1 MELKN
6 RNCILLV
13 CIPIIIFVARIPSLH
28 ANYAKF
34 DEIVEKRAE
43 SSLVAALQAYKP
55 DPVAVTSEFTKEVEE
70 SIKGVKNG
78 GRRELAE
85 GQCLSTNP
93 IDSCW
98 RCDPKWAANRKKLAD
113 CAKGF
118 GHGTTGGK
126 DGKFYIVTDPS
137 DDNVV
142 DPKPGTLRHAV
153 IQEEPLWIIFRN
165 SMTIKLSQELIF
177 NSNKT
182 IDGRGKEVRVA
193 YGAGFTIQ
201 FVQNV
206 IIHGIRI
213 HDIKP
218 ASGGMIRDSLDHL
231 GIRTTSDGDAI
242 SMFGSSNIWI
252 DHVSLARCSDGLI
265 DAIMA
270 STAITISNC
279 KFNHHNDVMLL
290 GGSDGYGEDSIMQV
304 TVAFNR
310 FGRGCVQRMPRCR
323 YGFAHIVNN
332 DYSQWK
338 KYAIGGSAQPTIVS
352 QGNRFKASDDINL
365 KEVTHR
371 DYSEESEWKNWQ
383 WTSEGDLFLNGAFF
397 VPSGSPL
404 KQTPFSKNTTLEYK
418 PGSFVGTLTR
428 YAGALSCSIKQA
440 C

>member
-1 MELKN
+1 MALNNKN
-6 RNCILLV
+6 VIILL
-13 CIPIIIFVARIPSLH
+13 FVSVLFVPRIPSLH
-28 ANYAKF
+28 AVANYAKV
-34 DEIVEKRAE
+34 DEVVQKRAQDALAAAQKAYNPNPE
-43 SSLVAALQAYKP
+43 EVTDDFNKQVAEIL
-55 DPVAVTSEFTKEVEE
+55 
-70 SIKGVKNG
+70 KGDHQNG

-279 KFNHHNDVMLL
+279 KFNRHNDVMLL
-290 GGSDGYGEDSIMQV
+290 GASDGLVKIQSCKLQLHSI
-304 TVAFNR
+304 
-310 FGRGCVQRMPRCR
+310 
-323 YGFAHIVNN
+323 
-332 DYSQWK
+332 DL
-338 KYAIGGSAQPTIVS
+338 YAIGGSAQPTIVS

-418 PGSFVGTLTR
+418 PGSFVGSLTR
-428 YAGALSCSIKQA
+428 DAGALSCKVNQP